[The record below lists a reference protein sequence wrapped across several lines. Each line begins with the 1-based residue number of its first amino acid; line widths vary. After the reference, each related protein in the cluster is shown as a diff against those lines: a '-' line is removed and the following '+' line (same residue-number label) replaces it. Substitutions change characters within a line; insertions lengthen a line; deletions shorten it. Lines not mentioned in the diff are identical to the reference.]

1 MQHSLSYL
9 DEKLLFCSIRY
20 LFEIIF
26 STVLLVKYVMSS
38 FKLFAGPQDF
48 TQSFFFWGEKTNA
61 DATLFVYKNR
71 QKSLII
77 WSLNVA
83 ETFGFTVRRKSLYD
97 RLKNPLI
104 ELPIKLIKHS
114 V

>member
-48 TQSFFFWGEKTNA
+48 TQSFFFGGEKTNA

-77 WSLNVA
+77 WEPKCCRN
-83 ETFGFTVRRKSLYD
+83 FWIYCKKKIF
-97 RLKNPLI
+97 I
-104 ELPIKLIKHS
+104 
-114 V
+114 